1 MTSNQAT
8 STIQVEIEHLLYY
21 RKSKIGLFVGTLVEP
36 LMSHGEIFVDAGK
49 ECKIKIKFDCID
61 LQKLRSARVL
71 EFVIR
76 NSCEEKFYTRPVRDL
91 TTTLSFNEKGHMPT
105 FLKKLSTPLII
116 HYM

>member
-61 LQKLRSARVL
+61 LQQLRSARVL

-76 NSCEEKFYTRPVRDL
+76 NSCEEKFYFGR
-91 TTTLSFNEKGHMPT
+91 
-105 FLKKLSTPLII
+105 LIKQFTAEAVTN
-116 HYM
+116 YTSEEAKSSMF